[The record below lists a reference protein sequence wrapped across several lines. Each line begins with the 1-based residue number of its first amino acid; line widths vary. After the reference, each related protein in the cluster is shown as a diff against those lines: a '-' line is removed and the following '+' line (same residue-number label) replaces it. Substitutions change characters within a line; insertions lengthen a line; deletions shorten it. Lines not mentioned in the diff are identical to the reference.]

1 MLFGSLLVSQSVG
14 LLTRRRRR
22 SGAGIEIGRY
32 TKEKKFISRRL
43 RGNWGKNLS
52 RNFRVSTERRC
63 RFPIFVPMRPLH
75 LGRSQNISSNF
86 HIQKGTHLATVD
98 SSTTK
103 INSTFLNNVTTA
115 PHSATC
121 IRNSNSLRLGF

>member
-32 TKEKKFISRRL
+32 TKKRL
-43 RGNWGKNLS
+43 RGNRVKKLS

-63 RFPIFVPMRPLH
+63 RFPIFIPMRPLH
-75 LGRSQNISSNF
+75 LGRSQDISSHF